1 MLIFA
6 HIFAGALMG
15 LGFWHLTND
24 RRALPL
30 CIIASVLPDLI
41 DKSLGLAFPLVLGGG
56 RTVFHSLMIVCVF
69 LLCVL
74 LFARPR
80 IALLGLGVAGAL
92 LLHQVLDEMW
102 NEPAN
107 WFYPLLGPFQGE
119 MIPEYIGTYFWV
131 EVSSPS
137 EWIFM
142 IATLVIIA
150 ESYRSPT
157 SVSRAFLPDTMKK
170 GALTLVVVMLLITG
184 LYLVLAG
191 FTNSTGTFM
200 TPTYPPVPTVL
211 AGMLALCG
219 TVIMRRETF
228 AAPRQAGP

>member
-1 MLIFA
+1 
-6 HIFAGALMG
+6 
-15 LGFWHLTND
+15 
-24 RRALPL
+24 
-30 CIIASVLPDLI
+30 
-41 DKSLGLAFPLVLGGG
+41 
-56 RTVFHSLMIVCVF
+56 MIVCVF

-74 LFARPR
+74 LFARSR
-80 IALLGLGVAGAL
+80 YVLLGLGVAGAL

-131 EVSSPS
+131 EVSSSS

-142 IATLVIIA
+142 IGTVAILA
-150 ESYRSPT
+150 ESYRDMIPLSGG
-157 SVSRAFLPDTMKK
+157 FLPDTLKK
-170 GALTLVVVMLLITG
+170 GALTLVVVMLLVTG

-191 FTNSTGTFM
+191 LTNATGTFM
-200 TPTYPPVPTVL
+200 TPTYPPVPTVF

-219 TVIMRRETF
+219 AFILQGETF
-228 AAPRQAGP
+228 ATPWQAEP